1 MRNLRRSQAQDAF
14 IMGDLLARQG
24 DVESARGAFQSAIAM
39 RDPEWSP
46 RAAYHLGELLWAVR
60 EHPTHAARA
69 HFNLGTLHQQ
79 RGETG
84 LAVAAYRRAIDYRHP
99 ELSSR
104 AAVNLGYVLFN
115 DLGQAEEAEA
125 AFQVAI
131 DSSDAEQA
139 GLARQNLA
147 AMRQLTA
154 ARRRG
159 DRHDIVEDAKDLSVG
174 RGKGS
179 QEWRRWV
186 RRDPS

>member
-1 MRNLRRSQAQDAF
+1 MAF
-14 IMGDLLARQG
+14 IPEMPDRERMPPFVVNELGFPPDGDN
-24 DVESARGAFQSAIAM
+24 
-39 RDPEWSP
+39 
-46 RAAYHLGELLWAVR
+46 LLWQ
-60 EHPTHAARA
+60 
-69 HFNLGTLHQQ
+69 F
-79 RGETG
+79 GE
-84 LAVAAYRRAIDYRHP
+84 VED
-99 ELSSR
+99 
-104 AAVNLGYVLFN
+104 
-115 DLGQAEEAEA
+115 AEA

-139 GLARQNLA
+139 QLARQNLA

-179 QEWRRWV
+179 QKWRRWV